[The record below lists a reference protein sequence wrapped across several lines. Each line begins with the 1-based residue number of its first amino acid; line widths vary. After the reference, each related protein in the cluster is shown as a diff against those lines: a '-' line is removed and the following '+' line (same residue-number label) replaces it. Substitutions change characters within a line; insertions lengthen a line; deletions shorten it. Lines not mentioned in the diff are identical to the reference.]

1 MDAVYCRREAERCV
15 KLSETATTPNLKTIL
30 LSMARSWIHL
40 ANQMDSLHEKTSK
53 KQGRRVQIGPGQ
65 ERLLRLDRAHLTL
78 HALEPQL
85 P

>member
-40 ANQMDSLHEKTSK
+40 ANQMDRLHELKPESRPTEDPSA
-53 KQGRRVQIGPGQ
+53 
-65 ERLLRLDRAHLTL
+65 D
-78 HALEPQL
+78 
-85 P
+85 